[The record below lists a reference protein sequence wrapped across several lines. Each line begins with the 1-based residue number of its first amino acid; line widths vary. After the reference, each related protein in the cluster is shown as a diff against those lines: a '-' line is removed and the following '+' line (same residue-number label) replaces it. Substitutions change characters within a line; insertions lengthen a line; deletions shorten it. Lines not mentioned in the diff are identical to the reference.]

1 MSLVFDT
8 GSMAPEE
15 RFEGWQEAAAR
26 CFFPM
31 AIRRAT
37 EPFSGRIVGH
47 ALPSIDVV
55 RVTATPN
62 DCLRT
67 PGGIAA
73 RDPEQLQLHVLRR
86 GRCEISQ
93 DDRRDVL
100 TEGSLTTLDSSRP
113 WAIRAVEPFELLV
126 LAVPKVLLRPFGDAL
141 AAGTARAIPGDA
153 GLGSL
158 IVPFALGLADRLEDG
173 SIGDGRDELGETLIG
188 LMRALAVDGGERR
201 AAPAPALLM
210 RVKAHIERHL
220 GDPALRPGS
229 IAAAHFITTRYLHRL
244 FEAEGCTVSDWIPP
258 RTPGALPARPGR
270 SRPRGGHDPRH
281 RDALGHAGRRALQP
295 HVPGGARHE
304 PAGVPGEPRDP
315 QRLSRT
321 QTSAAA
327 NVICPKVSAVPRFA
341 APRSA
346 ATSVPTIAAATTM
359 PRSAA
364 NPWRMRAS

>member
-8 GSMAPEE
+8 ASMAPEE

-31 AIRRAT
+31 AIHRRAI
-37 EPFSGRIVGH
+37 EPFAGRIVGH
-47 ALPSIDVV
+47 ELPSIDVV

-173 SIGDGRDELGETLIG
+173 SLGDGRDELGETLVG
-188 LMRALAVDGGERR
+188 LLRALAVDGGERR

-210 RVKAHIERHL
+210 QVKAHIERHL
-220 GDPALRPGS
+220 DDPALRPGS

-244 FEAEGCTVSDWIPP
+244 FEAEGCTVSEWI
-258 RTPGALPARPGR
+258 
-270 SRPRGGHDPRH
+270 
-281 RDALGHAGRRALQP
+281 RRARLERCRRDLADSALAGDTILAIATRWGMP
-295 HVPGGARHE
+295 DGAHFSRMFRATH
-304 PAGVPGEPRDP
+304 GMSPREF
-315 QRLSRT
+315 RALSADL
-321 QTSAAA
+321 SA
-327 NVICPKVSAVPRFA
+327 
-341 APRSA
+341 
-346 ATSVPTIAAATTM
+346 
-359 PRSAA
+359 
-364 NPWRMRAS
+364 

>member
-1 MSLVFDT
+1 LDRSGARYGASMSLVFDT

-31 AIRRAT
+31 AIRGRAV
-37 EPFSGRIVGH
+37 EPFSGRMVGH
-47 ALPSIDVV
+47 ELPSIDVV

-67 PGGIAA
+67 PEGIAA

-93 DDRRDVL
+93 DDRRDIL

-141 AAGTARAIPGDA
+141 TAGTARTIPGDA

-173 SIGDGRDELGETLIG
+173 SLGDGRDELGETLVG
-188 LMRALAVDGGERR
+188 LLRALAVDGGERR
-201 AAPAPALLM
+201 AAPTPALLM

-244 FEAEGCTVSDWIPP
+244 FETEGCTVSEWI
-258 RTPGALPARPGR
+258 
-270 SRPRGGHDPRH
+270 
-281 RDALGHAGRRALQP
+281 RRARLERCRRDLADP
-295 HVPGGARHE
+295 ALAGDTILAIATRWGMPDGAHFSRMFRAAH
-304 PAGVPGEPRDP
+304 GMSPREF
-315 QRLSRT
+315 RAL
-321 QTSAAA
+321 SAA
-327 NVICPKVSAVPRFA
+327 S
-341 APRSA
+341 
-346 ATSVPTIAAATTM
+346 
-359 PRSAA
+359 
-364 NPWRMRAS
+364 

>member
-1 MSLVFDT
+1 LDRSGARYGAPMSLVFDT

-31 AIRRAT
+31 AIRSAT

-47 ALPSIDVV
+47 ELPSIDVV

-67 PGGIAA
+67 PRGIAA

-100 TEGSLTTLDSSRP
+100 TAGSLTTLDSSRP

-126 LAVPKVLLRPFGDAL
+126 LAVPRVLLRPFGDAL

-158 IVPFALGLADRLEDG
+158 IVPFAFGLADRLEDG
-173 SIGDGRDELGETLIG
+173 SIGDGRDELGETLVG
-188 LMRALAVDGGERR
+188 LLRALAVDGGERR

-244 FEAEGCTVSDWIPP
+244 FEAEGCTVSDWV
-258 RTPGALPARPGR
+258 RR
-270 SRPRGGHDPRH
+270 SSPSR
-281 RDALGHAGRRALQP
+281 HAGACRT
-295 HVPGGARHE
+295 AR
-304 PAGVPGEPRDP
+304 
-315 QRLSRT
+315 
-321 QTSAAA
+321 TSAA
-327 NVICPKVSAVPRFA
+327 CSARRTA
-341 APRSA
+341 
-346 ATSVPTIAAATTM
+346 
-359 PRSAA
+359 
-364 NPWRMRAS
+364 